1 MSRIL
6 ELNRKTLVFACCL
19 VLLLSAVAL
28 AIGVQTKNQK
38 RLNQK
43 VKQDLLEKIEK
54 SPEQSL
60 RVVENDDSPLRI
72 VQAAVK
78 EAEGS
83 EYTKLTGRTTE
94 LAAVPTV
101 PEARLFNSSG
111 KTITSFAIAVR
122 NPHSRSIRGFIQRSV
137 SIAPGETY
145 TVERQHFLNPDKIT
159 VPDGERG
166 VRQKLVL
173 PKLDSEKFWIN
184 FGKRSDLFITIGRVQ
199 FDDAST
205 WTLEEGGEIR

>member
-6 ELNRKTLVFACCL
+6 ASNRKTFVFAACL

-28 AIGVQTKNQK
+28 AIGVQTKNQQ
-38 RLNQK
+38 RHNQK

-54 SPEQSL
+54 SPEQPL
-60 RVVENDDSPLRI
+60 RIAENADSPLRI
-72 VQAAVK
+72 VYATVK

-83 EYTKLTGRTTE
+83 EYTKLTGQTTD
-94 LAAVPTV
+94 LTTVPTV

-122 NPHSRSIRGFIQRSV
+122 NPNSRSIRGFIQRAV

-159 VPDGERG
+159 VPEGERG
-166 VRQKLVL
+166 YRQKLVL
-173 PKLDSEKFWIN
+173 PKLDSEKSWLS
-184 FGKRSDLFITIGRVQ
+184 FGRRSDLFITVGRVQ

-205 WTLEEGGEIR
+205 WTLKEGGEIR